1 MLLGSSWGLWGAVA
15 RFFGVLRTVGESL
28 AARERERAA
37 REAGGERVT
46 IACLD
51 LAQPCS
57 SSSSAFGPSSN
68 TFAYECLKLTLNPF

>member
-28 AARERERAA
+28 AA